1 MRRFL
6 IVTDLSPRSELALA
20 RALRL
25 ARQHSAELRVC
36 HVVDDALPAHLAEAQ
51 KLAAESI
58 LKERVQALTGDA
70 TLSASTAVLTGK
82 PFAAIL
88 REAIEWS
95 AELIV
100 LGVHRDGTKDMFRG
114 STAERVIRE
123 GHHPVLVVRRDAD
136 MDYRQA
142 VVGVDF
148 SLHSLWAARTGFRL
162 APQAEFHLVHSY
174 IAPAAAFFANYVHA
188 QARELHVREMNRTV
202 QEELSAFLA
211 RLGDRLPPHKR
222 LVIEGSPSDALLN
235 MAGRIPADLLVIGT
249 HGRTGIAH
257 ALLGSVAED
266 LLLQAHCDVLVA
278 KAW

>member
-1 MRRFL
+1 MKRLL
-6 IVTDLSPRSELALA
+6 IATDLSPRSERALA

-25 ARQHSAELRVC
+25 ARQHGAELRVL
-36 HVVDDALPAHLAEAQ
+36 HVVDDALPAHLAETQ
-51 KLAAESI
+51 RVAAENI
-58 LKERVQALTGDA
+58 LKERTQAPAGDA
-70 TLSASTAVLTGK
+70 AVAVSTAVVTGK

-88 REAIEWS
+88 REAIAWA

-100 LGVHRDGTKDMFRG
+100 LGVYGGGAGMFRG

-136 MDYRQA
+136 ADYRHA

-162 APQAEFHLVHSY
+162 APQAEFDLVHSY
-174 IAPAAAFFANYVHA
+174 IAPTSAFLAGKARA
-188 QARELHVREMNRTV
+188 QARELHVREMNRTID
-202 QEELSAFLA
+202 EELSAFLA

-222 LVIEGSPSDALLN
+222 FVVEGPATDVLLHQ
-235 MAGRIPADLLVIGT
+235 AGRLPADLLVAGT
-249 HGRTGIAH
+249 HGRTGVAH
-257 ALLGSVAED
+257 AFLGSVAED
-266 LLLQAHCDVLVA
+266 LLHQAHCDVLVA